1 MPALVAMLE
10 QMANGNLNTRLE
22 ISSHDE
28 AGRIARLAT
37 QIQSGLQTLLA
48 DMKRMSAE
56 HEAGDID
63 VRMDETKF
71 EGAYR
76 EMVSGINQM
85 VAGHI
90 AVKKK
95 AMACVKEF
103 GEGNFDAQLEVFP
116 GKKRFINDTVE
127 QVRANIKAFI
137 GEMNHMSA
145 EHDAGD
151 IDVRMDEAKFQGA
164 YRSMAAGVNN
174 MVAGHIAVKKKAMAC
189 VKEFGEGNFD
199 AQLEVFPGKKR
210 FINDTIEQVRANIKA
225 FIGEMNHMSAEHDT
239 GDIDVRMDEAKFQGA
254 YRSMAAGVNSMVA
267 GHIAVKKKAMA
278 CIKEFGEGNMEAPLE
293 LFPGKKRF
301 INDTIEQMR
310 ANIKAL
316 IVDTDML
323 AQASVEGRL
332 DARANANAHRGDFR
346 KIVEGINKT
355 LDGMAGPV
363 KEVMRVMESLA
374 VGNLTSLVE
383 GQYAGDFDQLKRS
396 VNTSVDQLAQTIRQ
410 VSEAIEEISSA
421 LSQVNSASQTLSQN
435 ATEQAASLE
444 QTTSSMEEMSVS
456 IAQNT
461 DNAVVTDGIA
471 TQSAKDAMRGGDA
484 VDETVKA
491 MRAIA
496 DKIGIIDDIAYRTD
510 LLALNAAIEAARA
523 GEHGKGFAVVAA
535 EVRKLAERSQI
546 AAQEISGLA
555 ASSVQTAEQAGQLL
569 SEMLPSINRT
579 ADLVREIT
587 AASNEQSIGTNQ
599 INEAMNQL
607 NLTTQQTA
615 SASEELAATAQTVAE
630 QAELLRNLMSQFE
643 LRESHGNAMRDTM
656 ALMRSGG
663 RSYA

>member
-199 AQLEVFPGKKR
+199 AQLEVFPG
-210 FINDTIEQVRANIKA
+210 
-225 FIGEMNHMSAEHDT
+225 
-239 GDIDVRMDEAKFQGA
+239 
-254 YRSMAAGVNSMVA
+254 
-267 GHIAVKKKAMA
+267 
-278 CIKEFGEGNMEAPLE
+278 
-293 LFPGKKRF
+293 
-301 INDTIEQMR
+301 
-310 ANIKAL
+310 
-316 IVDTDML
+316 
-323 AQASVEGRL
+323 
-332 DARANANAHRGDFR
+332 
-346 KIVEGINKT
+346 
-355 LDGMAGPV
+355 
-363 KEVMRVMESLA
+363 
-374 VGNLTSLVE
+374 
-383 GQYAGDFDQLKRS
+383 
-396 VNTSVDQLAQTIRQ
+396 
-410 VSEAIEEISSA
+410 
-421 LSQVNSASQTLSQN
+421 
-435 ATEQAASLE
+435 
-444 QTTSSMEEMSVS
+444 
-456 IAQNT
+456 
-461 DNAVVTDGIA
+461 
-471 TQSAKDAMRGGDA
+471 
-484 VDETVKA
+484 
-491 MRAIA
+491 
-496 DKIGIIDDIAYRTD
+496 
-510 LLALNAAIEAARA
+510 
-523 GEHGKGFAVVAA
+523 
-535 EVRKLAERSQI
+535 
-546 AAQEISGLA
+546 
-555 ASSVQTAEQAGQLL
+555 
-569 SEMLPSINRT
+569 
-579 ADLVREIT
+579 
-587 AASNEQSIGTNQ
+587 
-599 INEAMNQL
+599 
-607 NLTTQQTA
+607 
-615 SASEELAATAQTVAE
+615 
-630 QAELLRNLMSQFE
+630 
-643 LRESHGNAMRDTM
+643 
-656 ALMRSGG
+656 
-663 RSYA
+663 

>member
-1 MPALVAMLE
+1 MALFDNRQRAVTASLTLLIVLTVFTDIALGIAHGGANESARIWLDAVLLASGVSLLLLAATAWFSRSQGRGLPAIAAGLE
-10 QMANGNLNTRLE
+10 QMAGGNLNMRLDT
-22 ISSHDE
+22 SGHDE
-28 AGRIARLAT
+28 ASRIAQLAM
-37 QIQSGLQTLLA
+37 QIQTGLQALLA
-48 DMKRMSAE
+48 DMKSMSAE

-63 VRMDETKF
+63 VRMDEAKHQ
-71 EGAYR
+71 GAYL

-95 AMACVKEF
+95 AMACIKEF
-103 GEGNFDAQLEVFP
+103 GEGNFEAQLEVFP

-127 QVRANIKAFI
+127 EMRANIKTFI

-151 IDVRMDEAKFQGA
+151 IDVRIDESKFKGA
-164 YRSMAAGVNN
+164 YRTMAAGVNN
-174 MVAGHIAVKKKAMAC
+174 
-189 VKEFGEGNFD
+189 
-199 AQLEVFPGKKR
+199 
-210 FINDTIEQVRANIKA
+210 
-225 FIGEMNHMSAEHDT
+225 
-239 GDIDVRMDEAKFQGA
+239 
-254 YRSMAAGVNSMVA
+254 MVA

-278 CIKEFGEGNMEAPLE
+278 CIKEFGEGNMDAPLE
-293 LFPGKKRF
+293 VFPGKKRF
-301 INDTIEQMR
+301 INDVVEQVR
-310 ANIKAL
+310 VNIKAL
-316 IVDTDML
+316 VADTDAL
-323 AQASVEGRL
+323 VQASLDGRL
-332 DARANANAHRGDFR
+332 EVRANASAHRGDFR
-346 KIVEGINKT
+346 RIVEGINKT

-363 KEVMRVMESLA
+363 KEVMRVMEALA
-374 VGNLTSLVE
+374 TGNLTCAVE

-421 LSQVNSASQTLSQN
+421 LNQVNSASQSLSQN

-461 DNAVVTDGIA
+461 ENAVVTDGIA
-471 TQSAKDAMRGGDA
+471 TQSAKDAIRGGEA
-484 VDETVKA
+484 VDGTVRA

-555 ASSVQTAEQAGQLL
+555 AGSVQTAEQAGQLL
-569 SEMLPSINRT
+569 SEMLPSINQT

-587 AASNEQSIGTNQ
+587 SASNEQSIGTSQ

-643 LRESHGNAMRDTM
+643 LRESQGYAMRDTLAM
-656 ALMRSGG
+656 MRSGG